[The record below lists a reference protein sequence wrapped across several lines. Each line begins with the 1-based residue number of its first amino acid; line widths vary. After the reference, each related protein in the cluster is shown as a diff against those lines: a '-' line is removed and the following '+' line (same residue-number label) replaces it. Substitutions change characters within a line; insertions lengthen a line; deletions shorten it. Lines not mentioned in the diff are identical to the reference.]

1 MSAPHTTGSLVV
13 VTKEEFFAYVGPRDI
28 RPRAEREYSAWET
41 PSRELIGKTTPGYAN
56 TWSPGGFAPEVYML
70 TEAASDAIAKAT
82 TGEQP

>member
-1 MSAPHTTGSLVV
+1 MMRAQHTTGSLVV

-56 TWSPGGFAPEVYML
+56 TWSPDGFAPEVYML
-70 TEAASDAIAKAT
+70 TEAARAALKSAN
-82 TGEQP
+82 GGGV